1 MSSTVEQ
8 IKDRLSIV
16 DVIGGSIKLEKAG
29 SSYKARCPFHHEKTP
44 SFFVSPNRGTF
55 YCFGCGM
62 KGDMFTFVE
71 QFEGTDFLGA
81 LKTLAARAGVEI
93 VKENPTLKSEKDKLY
108 EIMEEASRWFESNLT
123 TETAAREY
131 LLKRGLNQASFEKW
145 RLGFAPKE
153 WRALGTHLS
162 SRGYTQGEM
171 EKAGLIKK
179 SDDGKTVYDRFRG
192 RIQFPIFDSSGR
204 IVAFSGRILN
214 QEENEPK
221 YLNSPETP
229 IFTKSKVLYGFDKAK
244 DGMRKFGYSILVEGQ
259 MDLVMSHQV
268 GLTNVVAT
276 SGTALSFEQIELVRR
291 LSSNMILA
299 YDGDAAGLKAAY
311 RASVLTL
318 AQGMEVKI
326 ALFPDGQDPADIARH
341 GLEVIKAVIK
351 ESNHVITFF
360 AERAVKEATDGRV
373 LARRVTHEVLPLVSL
388 IESSVVQSHFISE
401 ISKMTRIKDDALWKD
416 LAHISRDSVLAKA
429 GSSGGEEIAVKVG
442 SERVAFDR
450 KDFLEQRLTGVILW
464 LKTTKSPAR
473 DPDTVLKEWDQISGG
488 SRGSQFLKNIEE
500 EAQQRL
506 IFEAEAYY
514 DTSQVISEDISR
526 LLNDIHLE
534 YLKAELAGLI
544 IEIDKVEREHDH
556 LKAMSLLKRS
566 QDVSKKIN
574 EIQLKERK

>member
-179 SDDGKTVYDRFRG
+179 SDDGKTV
-192 RIQFPIFDSSGR
+192 
-204 IVAFSGRILN
+204 
-214 QEENEPK
+214 
-221 YLNSPETP
+221 
-229 IFTKSKVLYGFDKAK
+229 
-244 DGMRKFGYSILVEGQ
+244 
-259 MDLVMSHQV
+259 
-268 GLTNVVAT
+268 
-276 SGTALSFEQIELVRR
+276 
-291 LSSNMILA
+291 
-299 YDGDAAGLKAAY
+299 
-311 RASVLTL
+311 
-318 AQGMEVKI
+318 
-326 ALFPDGQDPADIARH
+326 
-341 GLEVIKAVIK
+341 
-351 ESNHVITFF
+351 
-360 AERAVKEATDGRV
+360 
-373 LARRVTHEVLPLVSL
+373 
-388 IESSVVQSHFISE
+388 
-401 ISKMTRIKDDALWKD
+401 
-416 LAHISRDSVLAKA
+416 
-429 GSSGGEEIAVKVG
+429 
-442 SERVAFDR
+442 
-450 KDFLEQRLTGVILW
+450 
-464 LKTTKSPAR
+464 
-473 DPDTVLKEWDQISGG
+473 
-488 SRGSQFLKNIEE
+488 
-500 EAQQRL
+500 
-506 IFEAEAYY
+506 
-514 DTSQVISEDISR
+514 
-526 LLNDIHLE
+526 
-534 YLKAELAGLI
+534 
-544 IEIDKVEREHDH
+544 
-556 LKAMSLLKRS
+556 
-566 QDVSKKIN
+566 
-574 EIQLKERK
+574 